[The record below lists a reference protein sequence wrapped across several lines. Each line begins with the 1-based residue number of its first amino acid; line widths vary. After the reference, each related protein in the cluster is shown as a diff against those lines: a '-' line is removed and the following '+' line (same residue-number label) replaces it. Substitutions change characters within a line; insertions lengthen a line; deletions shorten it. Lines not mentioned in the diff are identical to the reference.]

1 MNTLFVYPFNIS
13 VYELSFDSQND
24 YWRTFGRIRTHKFR
38 NVLKMMSDT
47 KSDICFP
54 IYKDRSINSPL
65 ASGIKG

>member
-1 MNTLFVYPFNIS
+1 MDTLFVYSFNVS
-13 VYELSFDSQND
+13 VYELSFVSQND
-24 YWRTFGRIRTHKFR
+24 YWRTFGRIGTHISR
-38 NVLKMMSDT
+38 NVLKMTSDI